1 MADGAQQAG
10 SPNRGPRY
18 AGAVLGRPGGLQ
30 DGCRRCGVVWTALQV
45 QQARS
50 VSGPC
55 TLACR
60 PRTLS
65 RPTPP
70 GEGCSAPVP
79 CPLPCFGLA
88 PRHPPCTV
96 SDRGPRP
103 ARRLAAYCSGDHGS
117 SAFVAALGPR
127 RRALDPTPP
136 HCPRNRGKPKCVNA
150 HVLEMTVCQPS
161 PLAASWTLALAILE
175 DDRSLVHVAVDPLV
189 DLCGVAVAEVRPPAP
204 KDGVDLFSE

>member
-136 HCPRNRGKPKCVNA
+136 HCPRNRGKPTGRRTSPRRPGPPVPPLPTGPPTRPPSCVEPPPKPP
-150 HVLEMTVCQPS
+150 HPPPS
-161 PLAASWTLALAILE
+161 SSSNRGAFF
-175 DDRSLVHVAVDPLV
+175 
-189 DLCGVAVAEVRPPAP
+189 VRPLQA
-204 KDGVDLFSE
+204 GRR